1 MVSVMSLAVPI
12 LLSAILVFIA
22 SSILHMVL
30 PLHRNDWRKLAAEDR
45 VLEALR
51 GFNIPPGDYAAP
63 YAGSAGAMKDPQF
76 VERMKKGPIVLLTL
90 APGGSTSLAS
100 NLIGWFIYSI
110 VVSIFAAYIAGRALG
125 PGAHYLDVFRFAG
138 CTAFIG
144 YALALPQDSIW
155 FKRSWS
161 TTIKNMFDGL
171 VYGLLTGGAFGWLW
185 PR

>member
-1 MVSVMSLAVPI
+1 MISVMSLAVPI
-12 LLSAILVFIA
+12 LLSAVLVFIA

-30 PLHRNDWRKLAAEDR
+30 PLHRNDWGKLAAEDR

-63 YAGSAGAMKDPQF
+63 YAGSADAMKDPQF
-76 VERMKKGPIVLLTL
+76 VERMKKGPVVLLTL
-90 APGGSTSLAS
+90 APGGSISLAS
-100 NLIGWFIYSI
+100 NLISWFIYSI

-138 CTAFIG
+138 CAAFIG

-155 FKRSWS
+155 FKRRWS